1 MGQETFILHSNYT
14 PSGDQTEA
22 IAKLIAGINNG
33 ASHQTLKGVT
43 GSGKT
48 FTMANVI
55 HRLKR
60 PTLILAH
67 NKTLAAQ
74 LYSEMKA
81 FFPENAVEYFVSYY
95 DYYQPEVYI
104 PGNSRFIGKNSAVN
118 EQLERLRLS
127 TTKSLIERQD
137 VIVVASVSSV
147 YGLGSPEAYRAL
159 QIPLARDTEIEKE
172 LLLER
177 LNQLRYTQQKEGKNK
192 KKLKRAMYQV
202 DGNAIDVFPADAEQT
217 GIRIVIVAN
226 VIKALYSIDP
236 ISGQV
241 ISELDQYLVSPKTL
255 YSTPQDKLI
264 LASEKI
270 LEELDLRV
278 AELNDENRFVEAA
291 RLYER
296 TMDDV
301 EMMQQVGYCSG
312 IENYSSYLNDRDP
325 KLPPTTLLDY
335 LPKDSLLFID
345 ESHVMI
351 PQISAMHASDQS
363 RKNNLIEYGFR
374 LPSSRNNRPL
384 SFEEFEKLKPQTIF
398 VSATPGSYE
407 LKRSKG
413 ETINQ
418 IIRPTGL
425 LDPEIEVRP
434 SKNRMD
440 DLLAEIHKRIEQDER
455 VLVMTITKKSAEA
468 LTDFMSQ
475 KGIRV
480 RYLHSDIKTSKR
492 TEIIDALRAGEYDVL
507 IGINL
512 LREGLDI
519 PEASLVAILDADR
532 AGFLRSV
539 QALIQIIGRVAR
551 NTNGKA
557 ILYADKITDAM
568 RKAIDESERRRVQQ
582 IAYNK
587 VNDITPTSSKRKQ
600 TSDLEEMSKPV
611 VHDAMFCKNLPMLC
625 RLIGERE
632 KALMKFTA
640 KDEFESIAR
649 VRTELDKLYSQFI
662 FMKG

>member
-202 DGNAIDVFPADAEQT
+202 DGNTIDVFPADAEQT

-301 EMMQQVGYCSG
+301 EMMQQEGYSSG
-312 IENYSSYLNDRDP
+312 IENYSSYLSDRDP

-351 PQISAMHASDQS
+351 PQISAMHSSDQS

-374 LPSSRNNRPL
+374 LPSSKNNRPL
-384 SFEEFEKLKPQTIF
+384 SFKEFEKLKPQTIF

-440 DLLAEIHKRIEQDER
+440 DLLAEIHKRVAQDER
-455 VLVMTITKKSAEA
+455 VLVMTLTKKSAEE
-468 LTDFMSQ
+468 LKDFMSK

-492 TEIIDALRAGEYDVL
+492 TEIIDALRAGEFDVL

-557 ILYADKITDAM
+557 ILYADKITIAM
-568 RKAIDESERRRVQQ
+568 RQAIDESEQRRAHQ

-587 VNDITPTSSKRKQ
+587 LHDITPTSSKRKQ
-600 TSDLEEMSKPV
+600 TSDSEEMTKPV
-611 VHDAMFCKNLPMLC
+611 VHDALFCKNLPMLC

-632 KALMKFTA
+632 KALLKFTD
-640 KDEFESIAR
+640 KEELENIAR
-649 VRTELDKLYSQFI
+649 VRIELDKLYSQFI
-662 FMKG
+662 FMQG

>member
-1 MGQETFILHSNYT
+1 MGQDSFILHSNYT
-14 PSGDQTEA
+14 PSGDQPEA

-33 ASHQTLKGVT
+33 ATHQTLKGVT

-74 LYSEMKA
+74 LYSEMKT

-159 QIPLARDTEIEKE
+159 QISLAIDTEIEKE
-172 LLLER
+172 LLVER
-177 LNQLRYTQQKEGKNK
+177 LNQLHYTQQKKGK

-202 DGNAIDVFPADAEQT
+202 EGNTFDIFPADAEQY
-217 GIRIVIVAN
+217 GIRIEIVAN
-226 VIKALYSIDP
+226 TIKALYSIDP

-241 ISELDQYLVSPKTL
+241 LSELDHYLVSPKTL

-264 LASEKI
+264 LATDKI
-270 LEELDLRV
+270 LEELELRV
-278 AELNDENRFVEAA
+278 SELNDENRFVEAA

-296 TMDDV
+296 TTNDV
-301 EMMQQVGYCSG
+301 EMMQKKGYSSG
-312 IENYSSYLNDRDP
+312 IENYSSYLSDRDP
-325 KLPPTTLLDY
+325 ELPPTTLLDY

-351 PQISAMHASDQS
+351 PQISAMHSSDQS

-384 SFEEFEKLKPQTIF
+384 SFKEFEKIKPQTIF
-398 VSATPGSYE
+398 VSATPGNYE
-407 LKRSKG
+407 LKRSHG
-413 ETINQ
+413 ETIDQ

-440 DLLAEIHKRIEQDER
+440 DLLAEIHKRVAQDER
-455 VLVMTITKKSAEA
+455 TLVLTTTKKSAEA
-468 LTDFMSQ
+468 LTTFMSK

-492 TEIIDALRAGEYDVL
+492 TEIIDALRAGEFDVL

-519 PEASLVAILDADR
+519 PEASLVAILDADQ

-551 NTNGKA
+551 NTNGQA
-557 ILYADKITDAM
+557 ILYADKITDAY
-568 RKAIDESERRRVQQ
+568 A
-582 IAYNK
+582 
-587 VNDITPTSSKRKQ
+587 SS
-600 TSDLEEMSKPV
+600 
-611 VHDAMFCKNLPMLC
+611 N
-625 RLIGERE
+625 
-632 KALMKFTA
+632 
-640 KDEFESIAR
+640 
-649 VRTELDKLYSQFI
+649 
-662 FMKG
+662 

>member
-1 MGQETFILHSNYT
+1 MGQESFILHSNYT
-14 PSGDQTEA
+14 PSGDQPEA

-74 LYSEMKA
+74 LYSEMKV

-241 ISELDQYLVSPKTL
+241 ISELEHYLVSPKTL

-291 RLYER
+291 RIYER

-301 EMMQQVGYCSG
+301 EMMQQEGYSSG
-312 IENYSSYLNDRDP
+312 IENYSSYLSDRDP

-351 PQISAMHASDQS
+351 PQISAMHSSDQS

-440 DLLAEIHKRIEQDER
+440 DLLAEITKRVAEDER
-455 VLVMTITKKSAEA
+455 ILVLTTTKKSAEA
-468 LTDFMSQ
+468 LTDFMSH

-492 TEIIDALRAGEYDVL
+492 TEIIDALRAGEFDVL

-519 PEASLVAILDADR
+519 PEASLVAILDADQ

-557 ILYADKITDAM
+557 ILYADKITIAM
-568 RKAIDESERRRVQQ
+568 RQAIDESEQRRAQQ

-587 VNDITPTSSKRKQ
+587 LHDITPTSSKRKQ
-600 TSDLEEMSKPV
+600 TSDSEEMTKPV
-611 VHDAMFCKNLPMLC
+611 VHDALFCKNLPMLC

-632 KALMKFTA
+632 KALLKFTD
-640 KDEFESIAR
+640 KEELENIAR
-649 VRTELDKLYSQFI
+649 VRVELDKLYSQFI
-662 FMKG
+662 FMQG

>member
-1 MGQETFILHSNYT
+1 MGQDSFILHSNYT
-14 PSGDQTEA
+14 PSGDQPEA
-22 IAKLIAGINNG
+22 IAKLIDGINNG
-33 ASHQTLKGVT
+33 VSHQTLKGVT

-74 LYSEMKA
+74 LYSEMKT

-104 PGNSRFIGKNSAVN
+104 PGNNRFIGKNSAVN

-147 YGLGSPEAYRAL
+147 YGLGSPEAYRSL
-159 QIPLARDTEIEKE
+159 QIPLTRGTKIEKE
-172 LLLER
+172 FLIER
-177 LNQLRYTQQKEGKNK
+177 LNQLQYTQINKGKNK

-202 DGNAIDVFPADAEQT
+202 DGNTIDVFPADAKQD
-217 GIRIVIVAN
+217 GIRIEIVAN
-226 VIKALYSIDP
+226 AIKALSSIDP
-236 ISGQV
+236 ISGRI
-241 ISELDQYLVSPKTL
+241 ISELDQYQVSPKTL
-255 YSTPQDKLI
+255 YSTPQDKL
-264 LASEKI
+264 LVASEKI

-296 TMDDV
+296 TIDDV
-301 EMMQQVGYCSG
+301 EMMQQKGYSSG
-312 IENYSSYLNDRDP
+312 IENYASYLNDRDP
-325 KLPPTTLLDY
+325 NLPPTTLLDY
-335 LPKDSLLFID
+335 LPKNSLLFID

-351 PQISAMHASDQS
+351 PQISAMHSSDQS

-407 LKRSKG
+407 LKRSQG
-413 ETINQ
+413 ETIDQ

-440 DLLAEIHKRIEQDER
+440 DLLAEIHKRVAQDER
-455 VLVMTITKKSAEA
+455 VLVMTLTKKSAEE
-468 LTDFMSQ
+468 LKDFMSQ

-480 RYLHSDIKTSKR
+480 RYLHSGIKTSKR
-492 TEIIDALRAGEYDVL
+492 TEIIDALRAGEFDVL

-557 ILYADKITDAM
+557 ILYADKITTAM
-568 RKAIDESERRRVQQ
+568 HQAIDESEQRRAQQ

-587 VNDITPTSSKRKQ
+587 INDITPTSSKRKQ
-600 TSDLEEMSKPV
+600 TSDSEEMSKPV
-611 VHDAMFCKNLPMLC
+611 VHDALFCKNLPMLC

-632 KALMKFTA
+632 KALLKFTD
-640 KDEFESIAR
+640 KSESKNIER
-649 VRTELDKLYSQFI
+649 VRFELDKLYSQFI

>member
-1 MGQETFILHSNYT
+1 MGQESFILHSNYT
-14 PSGDQTEA
+14 PSGDQPEA

-74 LYSEMKA
+74 LYSEMKV

-241 ISELDQYLVSPKTL
+241 ISELEHYLVSPKTL

-291 RLYER
+291 RIYER

-301 EMMQQVGYCSG
+301 EMMQQEGYSSG
-312 IENYSSYLNDRDP
+312 IENYSSYLSDRDP

-351 PQISAMHASDQS
+351 PQISAMHSSDQS

-440 DLLAEIHKRIEQDER
+440 DLLAEITKRVAEDER
-455 VLVMTITKKSAEA
+455 ILVLTTTKKSAEA
-468 LTDFMSQ
+468 LTDFMSH

-492 TEIIDALRAGEYDVL
+492 TEIIDALRAGEFDVL

-519 PEASLVAILDADR
+519 PEASLVAILDADQ

-557 ILYADKITDAM
+557 ILYADKITIAM
-568 RKAIDESERRRVQQ
+568 RQAIDESEQRRAQQ

-587 VNDITPTSSKRKQ
+587 LHDITPTSSKRKQ
-600 TSDLEEMSKPV
+600 TSDSEEMTKPV
-611 VHDAMFCKNLPMLC
+611 VHDALFCKNLPMLC

-632 KALMKFTA
+632 KALLKFTDKEELENIA
-640 KDEFESIAR
+640 KVR
-649 VRTELDKLYSQFI
+649 VELDKLYSQFI
-662 FMKG
+662 FMQG